1 MGTYIPVTAA
11 ERLEMEKI
19 IGFDTIDELFAD
31 IPEEMKLKT
40 GLKIPKGMPESEVL
54 SRLTGISRRNKVFG
68 PVFRG
73 AGIYDHYIPA
83 IVEYITAKEE
93 FVTAY
98 TPYQPEISQGVL
110 QSIFEYQTMICELT
124 GLDVSNAS
132 VYDGATA
139 MAEAV
144 SMCRDKD
151 RNTVLLS
158 QAMHPQIVETV
169 GTYCFGSG
177 VSIRLIP
184 LKDGRTDL
192 EALHRMMDSSV
203 AAVCIS
209 QPNFYGMIEEAAEA
223 GAIAHAAGARFV
235 MNCNPMSLAVLS
247 SPAEC
252 GADIAVGDGQ
262 PLGIPMSFGGPTFGF
277 MACTAQL
284 LRKIPGRIVGE
295 TTDSDGK
302 RAFVLTLQAREQHIR
317 REKASSNICSNQSLC
332 AMTAAVYL
340 SVMGYDGLR
349 EAAMQSMS
357 KAQYL
362 AGRLKA
368 LEGFEPV
375 FTGPF
380 FNEFVT
386 RSPIPG
392 TILDAKLS
400 EKGILG
406 GLPLDGGSESRIL
419 WCTTEK
425 NSREDID
432 RLVETLKEVCS
443 I

>member
-1 MGTYIPVTAA
+1 MGNYIPVTAA
-11 ERLEMEKI
+11 ERLEMEKM
-19 IGFDTIDELFAD
+19 IGFDTIEELFTD
-31 IPEEMKLKT
+31 IPEEMKLKA
-40 GLKIPKGMPESEVL
+40 GLKLPKGMAESEVL

-68 PVFRG
+68 SVFRG

-83 IVEYITAKEE
+83 IVEYIAAKEE

-139 MAEAV
+139 TAEAV

-151 RNTVLLS
+151 RNTVLMS
-158 QAMHPQIVETV
+158 QAMHPQVIETV
-169 GTYCFGSG
+169 RTYCFGSK
-177 VSIRLIP
+177 VMVQMIP
-184 LKDGRTDL
+184 MKDGRTDM
-192 EALHRMMDSSV
+192 EALNGMMDGSV

-209 QPNFYGMIEEAAEA
+209 QPNFYGMIEDAAKT
-223 GAIAHAAGARFV
+223 GMIAHSSGAKFI
-235 MNCNPMSLAVLS
+235 MNCNPVALAVLG

-277 MACTAQL
+277 MACTAQM

-295 TTDSDGK
+295 TTDADGR

-340 SVMGYDGLR
+340 SVMGYKGLR
-349 EAAMQSMS
+349 DVATQSMS
-357 KAQYL
+357 KAHYL
-362 AGRLKA
+362 ADRLREIK
-368 LEGFEPV
+368 GFEPV
-375 FTGPF
+375 FAGPF
-380 FNEFVT
+380 FNEFVMT
-386 RSPIPG
+386 SPISG
-392 TILDAKLS
+392 AILNAKLS
-400 EKGILG
+400 DAGILG
-406 GLPLDGGSESRIL
+406 GLPLDGGSDNRIL

-432 RLVETLKEVCS
+432 RLVGTLKEVS
-443 I
+443 AL